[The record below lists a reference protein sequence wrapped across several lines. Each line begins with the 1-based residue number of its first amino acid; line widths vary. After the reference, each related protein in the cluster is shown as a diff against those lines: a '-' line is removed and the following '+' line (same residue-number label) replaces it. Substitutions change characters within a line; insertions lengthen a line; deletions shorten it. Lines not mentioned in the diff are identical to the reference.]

1 MPAAKLKSFVELQKI
16 FSSTKNKVFILFL
29 FSYVLATFSYVQV
42 SFLVS
47 LHFAREKT
55 LYALLAMALSCQPL
69 GTALIILLK
78 LKYIPNINVRSAT
91 TGCEMVGCVCT
102 LALSFFTI
110 SDDMAFFKLLLL
122 TAIGISN
129 AFYVPYVAYAVK
141 ILGDETTYK
150 PMSGAL
156 ATGRG
161 AAAAAGPLFAAISA
175 RIFGISLALLIV
187 ALVLLVSTVMLIAMW
202 RRTKSTIQM
211 NMRVNMS
218 ALSPG
223 NAVEP
228 TCRGRPH
235 DSPVMK
241 VIWLSCGINGLLIG
255 PTMLLGYR
263 YAATTPK
270 GDLLWAQALGFV
282 GVSAMLLGILYSV
295 LRHQGSVRLIAMSIL
310 FANLFCISVGWNL
323 PISVILICSVLFGG
337 GITIAGITFDTWLQL
352 SVNVDEIAYFSGLDT
367 AFSAIALSVG
377 YAGSALAISMFNIQ
391 AVSVGISMCGV
402 AIAIFLL
409 IAGTRYSITQ
419 RRPSLLDDCPHN
431 NE

>member
-1 MPAAKLKSFVELQKI
+1 MSATNIQSSVKLQKI
-16 FSSTKNKVFILFL
+16 FLSAKNRVFVLFL

-91 TGCEMVGCVCT
+91 TGCEIVGCVST
-102 LALSFFTI
+102 LALSFLTM

-122 TAIGISN
+122 TVIGISN
-129 AFYVPYVAYAVK
+129 AFYVPYVAYVVK
-141 ILGDETTYK
+141 ILGHEASYK

-161 AAAAAGPLFAAISA
+161 AATATGSFFAAVSA
-175 RIFGISLALLIV
+175 RIFGISSALLID
-187 ALVLLVSTVMLIAMW
+187 ALILVLSTGMLIVMW
-202 RRTKSTIQM
+202 RLAKSIIQA
-211 NMRVNMS
+211 NMSVNIS
-218 ALSPG
+218 ALSPN

-228 TCRGRPH
+228 TCRGRLH

-241 VIWLSCGINGLLIG
+241 VILLSCGINGLLVG
-255 PTMLLGYR
+255 PTMLLGYH

-270 GDLLWAQALGFV
+270 GDLIWAQALGVV

-295 LRHQGSVRLIAMSIL
+295 LSHQGSVRLIAMSIL

-323 PISVILICSVLFGG
+323 PVSVILICSVLFGG
-337 GITIAGITFDTWLQL
+337 AITIVGITFDTWLQL
-352 SVNVDEIAYFSGLDT
+352 SVNADEIAYFSGLDT
-367 AFSAIALSVG
+367 ALSAIALSVG
-377 YAGSALAISMFNIQ
+377 YAGSAVAISMFDIQ
-391 AVSVGISMCGV
+391 AASVGISTCGI

-409 IAGTRYSITQ
+409 ITGERYSIIR
-419 RRPSLLDDCPHN
+419 RRPTLDL
-431 NE
+431 